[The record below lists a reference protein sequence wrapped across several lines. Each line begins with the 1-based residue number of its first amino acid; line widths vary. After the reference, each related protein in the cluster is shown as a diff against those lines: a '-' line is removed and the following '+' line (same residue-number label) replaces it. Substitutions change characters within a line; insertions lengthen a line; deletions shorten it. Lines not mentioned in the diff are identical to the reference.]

1 MEATAAL
8 AAHLFGGKL
17 NFLGS
22 YFFTG
27 NYLMIMAM
35 KAGCLSTQWEGQI
48 PFLRQRSKRC
58 TPEMTKS
65 GGQVASH
72 PASFF
77 TCVVVYHSQRSICAF
92 LSVYICAYT
101 HRQTRPYTYFLPTSL
116 HIRATGDDSEPLHPG
131 PEELLFL
138 QRVFGLNS
146 HIKIMI
152 IINKFLPCSSS
163 CKPPK
168 SSGMFCHKSF
178 ISVSLSQKRRK
189 QYLDWKPQ

>member
-22 YFFTG
+22 LFFTG
-27 NYLMIMAM
+27 NYLTIMAM
-35 KAGCLSTQWEGQI
+35 FLPTQWEGQT

-72 PASFF
+72 PASFS

-101 HRQTRPYTYFLPTSL
+101 HKQTRPYTYFLPTPS
-116 HIRATGDDSEPLHPG
+116 HIRATGDDSEPSHPG

-138 QRVFGLNS
+138 QRVFGYRWKGNRPKHNMNS
-146 HIKIMI
+146 HIKI
-152 IINKFLPCSSS
+152 
-163 CKPPK
+163 
-168 SSGMFCHKSF
+168 
-178 ISVSLSQKRRK
+178 LS
-189 QYLDWKPQ
+189 YYH

>member
-1 MEATAAL
+1 MGRSDPLPPPEVKEV
-8 AAHLFGGKL
+8 H
-17 NFLGS
+17 
-22 YFFTG
+22 TG
-27 NYLMIMAM
+27 ND
-35 KAGCLSTQWEGQI
+35 KVRRTG
-48 PFLRQRSKRC
+48 RQPSC
-58 TPEMTKS
+58 ILF
-65 GGQVASH
+65 H
-72 PASFF
+72 L
-77 TCVVVYHSQRSICAF
+77 CVVVYHSQRSICAF

-168 SSGMFCHKSF
+168 SRGMFCHKSF
-178 ISVSLSQKRRK
+178 ISVSFSQKRRK
-189 QYLDWKPQ
+189 QYLDCENPNNAALFVFIIEKKK